1 MNLPGFTDPTLNRK
15 DIEKKWDGCRF
26 RCVVTD
32 ADGTQII
39 SQEVT
44 LTVRDRVDTGD
55 HSNLPLYL
63 VVAMVALAL
72 LSWVRRRIS

>member
-1 MNLPGFTDPTLNRK
+1 M
-15 DIEKKWDGCRF
+15 
-26 RCVVTD
+26 TD

-39 SQEVT
+39 SREVT

-72 LSWVRRRIS
+72 LWWVRRRIS